1 MGSSGGH
8 NSVELRDGSHI
19 SATTT
24 ANAINITSGLS
35 TQLALDRA
43 TIDGDTLLTASNTI
57 ATTMAD
63 SQLNGDVVLKSRQ
76 REPRVMTGSGL
87 SVRLTPARSAATLA
101 CIWIIATSLAM

>member
-24 ANAINITSGLS
+24 ANAINITSGLT

-63 SQLNGDVVLKSRQ
+63 SQLNGNVVLKK
-76 REPRVMTGSGL
+76 P
-87 SVRLTPARSAATLA
+87 PARA
-101 CIWIIATSLAM
+101 CS